1 MTLSSSSTAGLADAV
16 NRAVAG
22 VDDPEYPGVSIVDL
36 GLVETVGVTG
46 TGRASIGLIPTFSGC
61 PALEVIATDV
71 RDAASAV
78 TGVTAVDVHWLTS
91 PTWSSDRITARAR
104 KVLADRFTVAVAVGD
119 DDQAATCPRCG
130 DSTVEQSTFGPS
142 RCRAVHRCSS
152 CAEVVEVLRA

>member
-1 MTLSSSSTAGLADAV
+1 MTPSSSSTTGLADAV
-16 NRAVAG
+16 NRAVAA

-91 PTWSSDRITARAR
+91 PTWSSHRITARAR
-104 KVLADRFTVAVAVGD
+104 KVLADRFTVAVGN

-130 DSTVEQSTFGPS
+130 DSTVEQSTFGPT
-142 RCRAVHRCSS
+142 RCRAVHRCSG